1 MKAALY
7 KNSRIVEIEEIK
19 KPEIKDNEA
28 LIKVRYAGICG
39 TDIHIYK
46 GLHPRATA
54 PLVMGHEFSGIVEEI
69 ATKRKDIK
77 IGDRVVINP
86 LIPCGNCFPCRE
98 GHPHICPNLNLIGI
112 DQNGGFAEYTKVNSD
127 KLFKIPNSLPMDLAA
142 LMEPV
147 AVAVHAVRKSKLS
160 LGDKVAVIGGGPIGQ
175 LISQIC
181 KLNGA
186 SSVVMLEINPERV
199 SFAKKYGIITG
210 TSLEESIRKVK
221 EVTRDKGA
229 DIVYEAV
236 GIQDTY
242 NYVTDLVK
250 AGGKIVAVGAA
261 SKPIALNF
269 WKIYFEELNIIG
281 IHVYEPEDIEIA
293 IDLLNRYSKIFQIFI
308 SKIIELKNLPKEL
321 MKLADGT
328 SDLMKILVKMT

>member
-7 KNSRIVEIEEIK
+7 KNSRVVEIEEIK
-19 KPEIKDNEA
+19 KPEIKDSEV
-28 LIKVRYAGICG
+28 LIKVKYAGICG

-69 ATKRKDIK
+69 GINKKNIK
-77 IGDRVVINP
+77 IGDQVVINP
-86 LIPCGNCFPCRE
+86 LISCGNCFPCRE
-98 GHPHICPNLNLIGI
+98 GHPHICPNLNLVGI

-147 AVAVHAVRKSKLS
+147 AVAVHAVRKSRLS

-181 KLNGA
+181 KINGA
-186 SSVVMLEINPERV
+186 SSVIMLEINSERV
-199 SFAKKYGIITG
+199 KFAKKFGIITT
-210 TSLEESIRKVK
+210 TSLKESIRKIK
-221 EVTRDKGA
+221 EVTRGKGA

-236 GIQDTY
+236 GIQETY
-242 NYVTDLVK
+242 NYTTDLVK
-250 AGGKIVAVGAA
+250 AG
-261 SKPIALNF
+261 
-269 WKIYFEELNIIG
+269 
-281 IHVYEPEDIEIA
+281 
-293 IDLLNRYSKIFQIFI
+293 
-308 SKIIELKNLPKEL
+308 PK
-321 MKLADGT
+321 
-328 SDLMKILVKMT
+328 